1 MPDKNIIDKIIK
13 LILQVIVPDKII
25 LFGSQARGEARPD
38 SDYDIL
44 VVLLSNENELQV
56 GKKIYRNM
64 VNLNEPVGVDIIV
77 KSPEGLERSK
87 NLFVS
92 VVKEALQEGIVVY
105 G

>member
-1 MPDKNIIDKIIK
+1 MPDKNVIDKIINV
-13 LILQVIVPDKII
+13 ILQVIVPDKII
-25 LFGSQARGEARPD
+25 LFGSHARGEAGPD

-44 VVLLSNENELQV
+44 VLLASNENELQI

-64 VNLNEPVGVDIIV
+64 INFDEPVGVDIIV
-77 KSPEGLERSK
+77 KSPEGLERNK

-92 VVKEALQEGIVVY
+92 VVKEALNEGIVVY

>member
-1 MPDKNIIDKIIK
+1 MPDKNIINKIINI
-13 LILQVIVPDKII
+13 ILQVIIPDKII
-25 LFGSQARGEARPD
+25 LFGSQARGEARSD

-44 VVLLSNENELQV
+44 VVLASNENELQI

-64 VNLNEPVGVDIIV
+64 VNLDEPVGVDIIV

-92 VVKEALQEGIVVY
+92 VVKEALKEGVVVY

>member
-1 MPDKNIIDKIIK
+1 MSDKTILEKIISA
-13 LILQVIVPDKII
+13 ILQVVVPDKVI

-44 VVLLSNENELQV
+44 VVLASNENELNI
-56 GKKIYRNM
+56 GKKIYRNL
-64 VNLNEPVGVDIIV
+64 VNFDIPVGVDIIV
-77 KSPEGLERSK
+77 KSPEGVERSK

-92 VVKEALQEGIVVY
+92 VVKDALKEGIVVY

>member
-1 MPDKNIIDKIIK
+1 MPDKNIIDKIIN

-44 VVLLSNENELQV
+44 VIKKDIEDELVLERAL
-56 GKKIYRNM
+56 YRNM
-64 VNLNEPVGVDIIV
+64 IGVGVDIIV
-77 KSPEGLERSK
+77 KTPEGVEKAK
-87 NLFVS
+87 NRLIS
-92 VVKEALQEGIVVY
+92 VVKEAIQEGIVIY

>member
-1 MPDKNIIDKIIK
+1 MPDKNIIDKIIN